1 MERNPKLII
10 HKDKLL
16 HNMKELVQTAH
27 AQGVQI
33 ALVSKVV
40 CAHPAAVDCIN
51 LSGADM
57 LADSRT
63 ENLER
68 AKSEL
73 PKLILR
79 IGMPETAEDIVRTSD
94 ISLESEIETIH
105 ALERAAAKLNRMHRV
120 ILMIDLGDLREGIFF
135 KDWDLILEAAKTVA
149 SCSHLELY
157 GTGTNLT
164 CYGSVL
170 PDRENLG
177 TLVSITERLRKEL
190 ALPIPVI
197 SGGNSTSLQ
206 LLLVGTL
213 PKGINHLR
221 LGESVMCGM
230 IPGTYTPIKG
240 CYQDAFTLETTIVE
254 CKIKPSYPIGTL
266 SRNAF
271 GETVEYVDKGMMRRA
286 IAAIGRQD
294 VRTDGLTP
302 TDPRVEII
310 GASSDHLILDLTN
323 APEYSVGDTV
333 SFGLDYGALLS
344 ASTSEY
350 VRKEVV
356 G

>member
-10 HKDKLL
+10 HKQKLM
-16 HNMKELVQTAH
+16 HNMKTLVNAAH
-27 AQGVQI
+27 TQGVQI

-40 CAHPAAVDCIN
+40 CAHPAVIDCIN
-51 LSGADM
+51 QSGADM
-57 LADSRT
+57 LADSRV
-63 ENLER
+63 ENLVG
-68 AKSEL
+68 SDSTL
-73 PKLILR
+73 PKLMLR
-79 IGMPETAEDIVRTSD
+79 IGMPEAAEEIVCASD
-94 ISLESEIETIH
+94 ISLESEIETIY
-105 ALERAAAKLNRMHRV
+105 ALEKAAEKLNRVHRV

-135 KDWDLILEAAKTVA
+135 RNWDQILEAARAVKA
-149 SCSHLELY
+149 CPHLELY

-177 TLVSITERLRKEL
+177 TLISITERLRKEL
-190 ALPIPVI
+190 SLPIPVI
-197 SGGNSTSLQ
+197 SGGNSTSLH
-206 LLLVGTL
+206 LLLDGTL

-240 CYQDAFTLETTIVE
+240 CNQDVFRLEATIVE
-254 CKIKPSYPIGTL
+254 CKMKPSYPIGTL

-271 GETVEYVDKGMMRRA
+271 GETVEYVDKGMMLRA

-302 TDPRVEII
+302 VDPRIEII
-310 GASSDHLILDLTN
+310 GASSDHLILDLTK
-323 APEYSVGDTV
+323 APEYQVGETV

-344 ASTSEY
+344 ASTSAY
-350 VRKEVV
+350 VSKEVV
-356 G
+356 D